1 MMTQDVRP
9 GLVVEFEGTE
19 FVVLDRHPKRAHWWL
34 QRKSDGDI
42 SEGRYAHPEDLVL
55 VGDSTGRADLLTFT
69 NRAGQR
75 GAFIV
80 RGELGEWVLTRSPEG
95 WRISHRPTSLRA
107 ADFKTRKKAEEVM
120 AELHENIVPTGT
132 NLPALKEQRISLAN
146 ILQKHL
152 AHGY

>member
-80 RGELGEWVLTRSPEG
+80 RGELWEWVLTRSQEDR
-95 WRISHRPTSLRA
+95 WISHRTLIITIY
-107 ADFKTRKKAEEVM
+107 DF
-120 AELHENIVPTGT
+120 II
-132 NLPALKEQRISLAN
+132 RITTA
-146 ILQKHL
+146 
-152 AHGY
+152 

>member
-9 GLVVEFEGTE
+9 GQVVECDGPEC
-19 FVVLDRHPKRAHWWL
+19 VASDRQPKPAHL
-34 QRKSDGDI
+34 SRQRKPDGDT